1 MHIRVFEP
9 GCARCKQTEKI
20 VRLAIQELQLDA
32 TVEKISNVEE
42 FAKFSITATPTVMID
57 NIIVLSGQVPKI
69 QDIKDIIASL

>member
-1 MHIRVFEP
+1 MHIRVFGP

-42 FAKFSITATPTVMID
+42 FAKFGITATPTVMID